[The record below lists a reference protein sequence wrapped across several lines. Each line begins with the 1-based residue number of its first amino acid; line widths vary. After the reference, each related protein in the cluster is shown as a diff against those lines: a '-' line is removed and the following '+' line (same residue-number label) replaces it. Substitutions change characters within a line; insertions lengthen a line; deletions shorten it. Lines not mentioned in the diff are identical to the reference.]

1 MKLPGVRK
9 WGLNSNGESYAHYD
23 NGVGYFESFMFM
35 SSKNGCKESRST
47 LPTKSQTD
55 RGLFG
60 SLEIVWKISGTQVLK
75 SSILF
80 WFKWK
85 EIEGF
90 FFLKVRE
97 I

>member
-1 MKLPGVRK
+1 MMKLPGVRK
-9 WGLNSNGESYAHYD
+9 WGLNSNGESYAHND

-75 SSILF
+75 SALS
-80 WFKWK
+80 
-85 EIEGF
+85 F
-90 FFLKVRE
+90 FDSNEKKLKAFFSQG
-97 I
+97 